1 MEDCNI
7 SIYNTTCEM
16 QQKTFYLKTT
26 GNNNC
31 EIPLSFEGK
40 GIFIVRIWGG
50 NQFSGH
56 SSFIKEQVDYL
67 VNSN

>member
-1 MEDCNI
+1 
-7 SIYNTTCEM
+7 M